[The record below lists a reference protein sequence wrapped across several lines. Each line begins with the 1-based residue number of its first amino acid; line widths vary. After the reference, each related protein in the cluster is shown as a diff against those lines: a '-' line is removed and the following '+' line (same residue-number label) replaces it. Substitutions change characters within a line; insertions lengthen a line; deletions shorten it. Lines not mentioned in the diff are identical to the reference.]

1 MALHGNNEGSGKADR
16 GKDVNP
22 VQQMTEQLQ
31 EAFSVAGDQMGKQM
45 GAAVVAIVT
54 GITSGQGLPSMS
66 GWTIKKLPDT
76 VKGIIPEA
84 KLEEASWVIIIAP
97 EIVEVPLF
105 QGEPIWVTELTS
117 GHRLI
122 VLG

>member
-31 EAFSVAGDQMGKQM
+31 EAFSKAGDQMGKQM

-54 GITSGQGLPSMS
+54 GITSGQGLPAIS
-66 GWTIKKLPDT
+66 GWTTKT
-76 VKGIIPEA
+76 VPGPFREIIPED

-97 EIVEVPLF
+97 EIIEVPLL
-105 QGEPIWVTELTS
+105 QGDPIWGTELTS
-117 GHRLI
+117 GHRLL